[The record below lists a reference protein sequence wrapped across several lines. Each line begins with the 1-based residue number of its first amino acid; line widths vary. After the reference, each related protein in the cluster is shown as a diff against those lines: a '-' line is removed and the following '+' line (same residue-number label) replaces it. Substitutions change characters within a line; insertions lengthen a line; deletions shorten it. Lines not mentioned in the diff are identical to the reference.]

1 MARLQMR
8 TGAVV
13 ALLLLAGC
21 GGGGNNAVTANNAD
35 STDSNI
41 TTTVEDVSPDS
52 LVAPDN
58 MTFDGDEDDAGNS
71 ALANGD

>member
-1 MARLQMR
+1 MR
-8 TGAVV
+8 TGAVA

-21 GGGGNNAVTANNAD
+21 GGGAGNDAATANDAD
-35 STDSNI
+35 SADSNI
-41 TTTVEDVSPDS
+41 ATTVEDVSPDS

-58 MTFDGDEDDAGNS
+58 MAFDSDEDETGNS

>member
-1 MARLQMR
+1 MR
-8 TGAVV
+8 TGAVT
-13 ALLLLAGC
+13 ALLLTLAGC
-21 GGGGNNAVTANNAD
+21 GSGGSNVAAPANGAD
-35 STDSNI
+35 SADTNI

-58 MTFDGDEDDAGNS
+58 IAFDGDEDDTGNS